1 MTCRLKTGSVATPV
15 EAAAAAARRPAESA
29 AAAAVVAAAAAR
41 RPAEA
46 AGGVRAQIRE
56 AAAEAAAAARAP
68 AAAAGAPE
76 WKLKNLFDLASLM
89 PNRGIGTRFVRKS
102 WDRNGYEDSHWTVTR
117 IRFKPD
123 GCHGKAWGKLTW
135 RGAEPT
141 WEKEVRS
148 PLKREWRCLPADL
161 PADLP
166 AAEAPLSEAAGSSNE
181 RRCCEGRSSHAV
193 TGGDNSDAAGAAL
206 CFFVAAASAERW

>member
-1 MTCRLKTGSVATPV
+1 
-15 EAAAAAARRPAESA
+15 
-29 AAAAVVAAAAAR
+29 
-41 RPAEA
+41 
-46 AGGVRAQIRE
+46 
-56 AAAEAAAAARAP
+56 
-68 AAAAGAPE
+68 
-76 WKLKNLFDLASLM
+76 M

-166 AAEAPLSEAAGSSNE
+166 AAEAPLSEAAG
-181 RRCCEGRSSHAV
+181 
-193 TGGDNSDAAGAAL
+193 TQQ
-206 CFFVAAASAERW
+206 